1 MSPAKWRY
9 IYVLRILYTKMKKT
23 FSCESMNP
31 EFLRNPKSDSEM
43 INDFLSSRKGLHY
56 LCMKYPKLSVKEAIS
71 EFEKTYYQQY
81 LV

>member
-1 MSPAKWRY
+1 
-9 IYVLRILYTKMKKT
+9 MKRN
-23 FSCESMNP
+23 FSFKAMNL

-56 LCMKYPKLSVKEAIS
+56 LCMKYPNLSVKEAIS

>member
-9 IYVLRILYTKMKKT
+9 IYVLRILYTKMKRN
-23 FSCESMNP
+23 FSFEAVNP

-56 LCMKYPKLSVKEAIS
+56 LCMKYPKLSIKEAIS

>member
-1 MSPAKWRY
+1 
-9 IYVLRILYTKMKKT
+9 MKKT
-23 FSCESMNP
+23 FSCESVNP

-56 LCMKYPKLSVKEAIS
+56 LCMKYPTLSVENAIL
-71 EFEKTYYQQY
+71 EFKKTYYQQY

>member
-1 MSPAKWRY
+1 
-9 IYVLRILYTKMKKT
+9 MKRN
-23 FSCESMNP
+23 FSFEAMNL

-56 LCMKYPKLSVKEAIS
+56 LCIKYPNLSVKEAIS

>member
-1 MSPAKWRY
+1 
-9 IYVLRILYTKMKKT
+9 MKKT
-23 FSCESMNP
+23 FSCESVDT
-31 EFLRNPKSDSEM
+31 EFLRNPKSNPEI

-56 LCMKYPKLSVKEAIS
+56 LCIKYPKFSVKEAIS